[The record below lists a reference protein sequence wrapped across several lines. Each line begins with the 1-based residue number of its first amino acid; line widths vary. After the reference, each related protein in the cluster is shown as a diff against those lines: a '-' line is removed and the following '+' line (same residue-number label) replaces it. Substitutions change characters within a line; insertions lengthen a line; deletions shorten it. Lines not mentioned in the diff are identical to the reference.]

1 MLMKPHRILLCLV
14 LGSFL
19 LTGTSCMIIRQGEV
33 GVKRKLGRIDKD
45 VLMEGPRGYNPLT
58 SVIFRVP
65 IQTVNREVS
74 LNLPSKEGL
83 TIQSVMSILYHVNPK
98 SAPTLLKEIGQQYED
113 GLIMPVFR
121 SAAADVTARFMAKDM
136 HSGARS
142 AIEHEIST
150 RMNEI
155 LEEKGI
161 TVENVLMKSIKLP
174 ADLSRA
180 IEEKLRAEQEA
191 QRMEF
196 TKQQEEM
203 EAQRRIIEARGQR
216 DANIL
221 AAEAEKRKIEI
232 EAEGQANATKLQ
244 AEAQAQANE
253 RLAGSLTERLLKYHS
268 IEAFR
273 EVSNSPNSKLIITP
287 KESPFLGLPGDLLK
301 KD

>member
-1 MLMKPHRILLCLV
+1 MKTSRFSLSMTLLLILCM
-14 LGSFL
+14 
-19 LTGTSCMIIRQGEV
+19 GTSCMIIRQGEV
-33 GVKRKLGRIDKD
+33 GVKRKLGRIDEN
-45 VLMEGPRGYNPLT
+45 VLMEGPRGYNPFT

-65 IQTVNREVS
+65 VQTVNREVS
-74 LNLPSKEGL
+74 LALPSKEGL
-83 TIQSVMSILYHVNPK
+83 TIQAVMSILYHVNAK
-98 SAPTLLKEIGQQYED
+98 AAPTLLKEIGRQYEG

-121 SAAADVTARFMAKDM
+121 SAAADVSSRFMAKDM

-174 ADLSRA
+174 TDLSNA

-196 TKQQEEM
+196 IKQQQEI
-203 EAQRRIIEARGQR
+203 EAQRRIIEAKGER
-216 DANIL
+216 DARII

-244 AEAQAQANE
+244 AEAQSQANKQLSE
-253 RLAGSLTERLLKYHS
+253 SLTMDVLRYHS
-268 IEAFR
+268 IDAYR
-273 EVSNSPNSKLIITP
+273 EVSKSTNSKLIITP
-287 KESPFLGLPGDLLK
+287 TAAPFLGLSDDILK
-301 KD
+301 K